1 MAKKEETSD
10 VKKLYRSSTEHIIAG
25 VAGGLAEFFNVDAT
39 LVRILFVVAALFNG
53 FGVIAYIVLWVL
65 VPMEKGGEVMSEA
78 TIRKN
83 VDEIKEKA
91 QDFSKKLQNSGVE
104 HNGRYIGGIILIV
117 LGVSFFLN
125 QYGLFNINLFWPI
138 ILVVIG
144 LFILMRR

>member
-1 MAKKEETSD
+1 MAKKQTASAT
-10 VKKLYRSSTEHIIAG
+10 KKLYRSSTEHIIAG

-39 LVRILFVVAALFNG
+39 LVRVLFVVAALFNG
-53 FGVIAYIVLWVL
+53 FGILAYVVLWIL
-65 VPMEKGGEVMSEA
+65 VPNEKGGEVMSEA

-91 QDFSKKLQNSGVE
+91 QDFSQKLQNSGVD
-104 HNGRYIGGIILIV
+104 HNGRYVAGIILVV
-117 LGVSFFLN
+117 LGLGFFLN

-138 ILVVIG
+138 ILVIIG